1 MYSSVA
7 FTSSSI
13 TSSLN
18 STGNKHRLLSPLS
31 SIVEEMCGRYV
42 LSLRPSQVR
51 QRLNEQ
57 NMPADEAPDDDNDRI
72 RQSYNFAPGYHGLIY
87 RAATS
92 DTDAGS
98 HDNDNGDAN
107 DQAEADDTS
116 EPSPKRA
123 KTSHTT
129 SKAVDGRATAETKYK
144 LQAAKW
150 GLVPF
155 WTKRPPDYGSQM
167 RTINCRDDS
176 LLENRGMW
184 NTMKQRKRCIV
195 VAEGFY
201 EWLKKNNGKE
211 KLPHFVKRKDGELM
225 CFAGLWDCVQYE
237 GSEEKLYSYTV
248 ITTDSNKQLKF
259 LHDRMPVILEAG
271 SDPMK
276 TWLDPENVGWSK
288 ELQSLLKPFDGELE
302 CYPVDKAV
310 GKVGNNSPQFIVPID
325 SKENKNN
332 IANFFGS
339 QQSSAKQKSEPK
351 AETKVEESSANI
363 KQVPEDPR
371 PTSSKAEDPESN
383 APLPKPASP
392 PSTTQQI
399 KQETSKVSDS
409 DLLHAA
415 SDVTEKNIERDS
427 SAVDDETLM
436 QAAKASPVKK
446 EVKNES
452 SPAKSN
458 SPTKK
463 GGAGGRQ
470 MRSATTN
477 NTTAK
482 SPVKEGNA
490 KITRFFGK

>member
-1 MYSSVA
+1 
-7 FTSSSI
+7 
-13 TSSLN
+13 
-18 STGNKHRLLSPLS
+18 
-31 SIVEEMCGRYV
+31 MCGRYA

-51 QRLNEQ
+51 QRLNDQ
-57 NMPADEAPDDDNDRI
+57 NMPADDVPDDDNDRI

-87 RAATS
+87 RA
-92 DTDAGS
+92 DTPDSGAGS
-98 HDNDNGDAN
+98 QDHDNEKHETA
-107 DQAEADDTS
+107 

-129 SKAVDGRATAETKYK
+129 SHSVDGLATKETKYK
-144 LQAAKW
+144 IQAAKW

-155 WTKRPPDYGSQM
+155 WTKRAPDYGSQM

-176 LLENRGMW
+176 LIENRGMW

-237 GSEEKLYSYTV
+237 GAEEKLYSYTV

-271 SDPMK
+271 SDEMK
-276 TWLDPENVGWSK
+276 MWLDPKNAGWAK
-288 ELQSLLKPFDGELE
+288 ELQNLLKPFDGELE

-310 GKVGNNSPQFIVPID
+310 GKVGNNSPQFMVPID

-339 QQSSAKQKSEPK
+339 QQSS
-351 AETKVEESSANI
+351 TKVKTEQKPAAKTSGSQSTV
-363 KQVPEDPR
+363 KQEPPDPR
-371 PTSSKAEDPESN
+371 PTSTETEAPESN
-383 APLPKPASP
+383 APMPEPESKASP
-392 PSTTQQI
+392 TPSTSQQI
-399 KQETSKVSDS
+399 KQETSRISDS
-409 DLLHAA
+409 TLAEAA
-415 SDVTEKNIERDS
+415 SELIDKNIKLES
-427 SAVDDETLM
+427 SEIDDASLLK
-436 QAAKASPVKK
+436 AAEDARAGKI
-446 EVKNES
+446 
-452 SPAKSN
+452 SPAKDG
-458 SPTKK
+458 KAV
-463 GGAGGRQ
+463 GVAGGRK
-470 MRSATTN
+470 MRSATSN

-490 KITRFFGK
+490 KITSFFGK

>member
-1 MYSSVA
+1 
-7 FTSSSI
+7 
-13 TSSLN
+13 
-18 STGNKHRLLSPLS
+18 
-31 SIVEEMCGRYV
+31 MCGRYA

-51 QRLNEQ
+51 QRLNDQ
-57 NMPADEAPDDDNDRI
+57 NMPADEAPDDDNERV

-87 RAATS
+87 RA
-92 DTDAGS
+92 DTPDSGAGS
-98 HDNDNGDAN
+98 HNDDTNKR
-107 DQAEADDTS
+107 DDETS

-123 KTSHTT
+123 KTSHST
-129 SKAVDGRATAETKYK
+129 SHSVDGLATAETKYK

-155 WTKRPPDYGSQM
+155 WTKRAPDYGSQM

-176 LLENRGMW
+176 LIENRGMW

-237 GSEEKLYSYTV
+237 GSEEKLYTYTV

-271 SDPMK
+271 SDAMK
-276 TWLDPENVGWSK
+276 SWLDPGNVGWNK

-310 GKVGNNSPQFIVPID
+310 GKVGNNSPQFMVPID

-339 QQSSAKQKSEPK
+339 QQSSAKPKTEQKPNIK
-351 AETKVEESSANI
+351 AEDAEPNI
-363 KQVPEDPR
+363 KQEPADPR
-371 PTSSKAEDPESN
+371 PTSSKAEAPESN
-383 APLPKPASP
+383 APLPKPAPADASP
-392 PSTTQQI
+392 PSTSQRI
-399 KQETSKVSDS
+399 KQETSEISDS
-409 DLLHAA
+409 TLDNAA
-415 SDVTEKNIERDS
+415 SELIEKNIEHDS
-427 SAVDDETLM
+427 AAIDDESLLQTSKES
-436 QAAKASPVKK
+436 QKKAPSSGSKGSPVKK
-446 EVKNES
+446 Q
-452 SPAKSN
+452 SPFAS
-458 SPTKK
+458 
-463 GGAGGRQ
+463 GGRK

-477 NTTAK
+477 NTAAK
-482 SPVKEGNA
+482 SPSKEGNA
-490 KITRFFGK
+490 KITSFFGK

>member
-1 MYSSVA
+1 MTIVGV
-7 FTSSSI
+7 TSSY
-13 TSSLN
+13 LYF
-18 STGNKHRLLSPLS
+18 KK
-31 SIVEEMCGRYV
+31 MCGRYA

-51 QRLNEQ
+51 QRLVEQ
-57 NMPADEAPDDDNDRI
+57 DMPADDAPDDDNDRI

-87 RAATS
+87 RADTS
-92 DTDAGS
+92 DSGAGS
-98 HDNDNGDAN
+98 QDDNNEKDSTD
-107 DQAEADDTS
+107 
-116 EPSPKRA
+116 EPPSKRA
-123 KTSHTT
+123 KTSHAT
-129 SKAVDGRATAETKYK
+129 SHSVEGLATAETKYK

-155 WTKRPPDYGSQM
+155 WTKRAPDYGSQM

-176 LLENRGMW
+176 LIENRGLW

-211 KLPHFVKRKDGELM
+211 KLPHFVKRKDGQLM

-248 ITTDSNKQLKF
+248 ITTDSNRQLKF

-271 SDPMK
+271 SDAMK
-276 TWLDPENVGWSK
+276 MWLDPGHAGWSK
-288 ELQSLLKPFDGELE
+288 ELQGLLKPYDGELE

-310 GKVGNNSPQFIVPID
+310 GKVGNNSPQFMVPID

-339 QQSSAKQKSEPK
+339 QQSSTKPKIEQKSEGTQPK
-351 AETKVEESSANI
+351 M
-363 KQVPEDPR
+363 KQEPPDPR
-371 PTSSKAEDPESN
+371 PTSSYAEAPESN
-383 APLPKPASP
+383 APLPKPEPKASLS
-392 PSTTQQI
+392 PSTSQQI
-399 KQETSKVSDS
+399 KQETSEISDAT
-409 DLLHAA
+409 LAEAA
-415 SDVTEKNIERDS
+415 SELIDKNIKLES
-427 SAVDDETLM
+427 SAIDDESLI
-436 QAAKASPVKK
+436 QAAEDARSGKLSSTPK
-446 EVKNES
+446 S
-452 SPAKSN
+452 SPKE
-458 SPTKK
+458 KK
-463 GGAGGRQ
+463 GNAATGGRK

-490 KITRFFGK
+490 KITSFFGK

>member
-1 MYSSVA
+1 
-7 FTSSSI
+7 
-13 TSSLN
+13 
-18 STGNKHRLLSPLS
+18 
-31 SIVEEMCGRYV
+31 MCGRYA

-57 NMPADEAPDDDNDRI
+57 NMPADEAPDDDNDHI

-92 DTDAGS
+92 DSGAGS
-98 HDNDNGDAN
+98 HSNDDGDDDRQAN
-107 DQAEADDTS
+107 VEDTS

-123 KTSHTT
+123 KTSHAT
-129 SKAVDGRATAETKYK
+129 SKSADGRATRETKYK

-211 KLPHFVKRKDGELM
+211 KLPHYVKRKDGELM

-271 SDPMK
+271 SDAMK
-276 TWLDPENVGWSK
+276 TWLDPANAGWTK
-288 ELQSLLKPFDGELE
+288 ELQSLLRPFDGELE

-339 QQSSAKQKSEPK
+339 QKSPAKSKLDPKSEIK
-351 AETKVEESSANI
+351 AEDSKTTI
-363 KQVPEDPR
+363 KREPDEPR
-371 PTSSKAEDPESN
+371 ETSSKAEDPESN
-383 APLPKPASP
+383 APLPKPAPKENLP

-399 KQETSKVSDS
+399 KQETSQVTDS

-415 SDVTEKNIERDS
+415 SDVTEKNIECEG
-427 SAVDDETLM
+427 SAIDDETLL
-436 QAAKASPVKK
+436 QAADASNAKNDPKKASPTKTGSAENK
-446 EVKNES
+446 GS
-452 SPAKSN
+452 S
-458 SPTKK
+458 
-463 GGAGGRQ
+463 GGRK
-470 MRSATTN
+470 MRSATSN
-477 NTTAK
+477 NTAAK
-482 SPVKEGNA
+482 SPAKEGNA
-490 KITRFFGK
+490 KITSFFGK

>member
-1 MYSSVA
+1 MHVY
-7 FTSSSI
+7 I
-13 TSSLN
+13 L
-18 STGNKHRLLSPLS
+18 STKKLCHTPPDSQRLLLVSVS
-31 SIVEEMCGRYV
+31 AYSVVEAMCGRYA

-57 NMPADEAPDDDNDRI
+57 NMPSDEGPDDDNDRI

-92 DTDAGS
+92 DTGADP
-98 HDNDNGDAN
+98 HTDDNDDGNGNADA
-107 DQAEADDTS
+107 EGTS

-123 KTSHTT
+123 KTSHAT
-129 SKAVDGRATAETKYK
+129 SKPTDGRATTETKYK
-144 LQAAKW
+144 IQAAKW

-201 EWLKKNNGKE
+201 EWLKKNNGKD

-237 GSEEKLYSYTV
+237 GSDEKLYSYTV

-271 SDPMK
+271 SDAMK
-276 TWLDPENVGWSK
+276 TWLDPGNIGWSK
-288 ELQSLLKPFDGELE
+288 ELQSLLKPFEGELE

-310 GKVGNNSPQFIVPID
+310 GKVGNNSPQFTIPID

-339 QQSSAKQKSEPK
+339 QQSSKSKSTPK
-351 AETKVEESSANI
+351 PDVKTEDSGASI
-363 KQVPEDPR
+363 KQEPEDPR
-371 PTSSKAEDPESN
+371 QTSSKAEDPESN
-383 APLPKPASP
+383 APLPKPAPQTPSP
-392 PSTTQQI
+392 PTTQKI
-399 KQETSKVSDS
+399 KQETSQVPDS
-409 DLLHAA
+409 DLLQAA
-415 SDVTEKNIERDS
+415 SDATDKNIERDS
-427 SAVDDETLM
+427 SALDDETLLK
-436 QAAKASPVKK
+436 AAAAT
-446 EVKNES
+446 N
-452 SPAKSN
+452 PAK
-458 SPTKK
+458 KK
-463 GGAGGRQ
+463 
-470 MRSATTN
+470 N
-477 NTTAK
+477 
-482 SPVKEGNA
+482 
-490 KITRFFGK
+490 